1 MPSIFIGGHVLSLGV
16 IVVTF
21 CCQFFLVEAFTNPI
35 IIINDSSTSHIPSAH
50 RRHRHQHQSRSPS
63 SSTIVSMVE
72 DNFGLA
78 GGSIGEGDETSGVR
92 VEPDTHDE
100 LMYSLGVNLA
110 RQLGDIRPLVESG
123 EELAQVAKGL
133 LDTVVGRLNDDGQRL
148 LLSKRGGELDQLIAS
163 RANALREKLEIRG
176 REMLQ
181 NMIQTEGV
189 IALDTGV
196 CVHVLE
202 YGPDG
207 PGQGAY
213 PTTGSVVVIH
223 YHGTLSDGTVF
234 DSTLG
239 GEPVKF
245 PLAQVIPGWRD
256 GVLNMHVGETAML
269 GIPPEQAYGPDG
281 TPDGRIPGGST
292 LFFKIQLVDILS
304 GAVGG
309 SSSLLGSDGQQ
320 LGGGGGEG
328 YGNQSLLGSDGQQL
342 GGGGGYSNPSL
353 LGSDGQQFGGGG
365 GYGSNDGSVG
375 GGGSGL
381 IGAGG
386 QPM

>member
-1 MPSIFIGGHVLSLGV
+1 MTKG
-16 IVVTF
+16 
-21 CCQFFLVEAFTNPI
+21 
-35 IIINDSSTSHIPSAH
+35 ST
-50 RRHRHQHQSRSPS
+50 
-63 SSTIVSMVE
+63 
-72 DNFGLA
+72 A
-78 GGSIGEGDETSGVR
+78 GGSACSPTSVAKMVGGGAGSNTDYDLTGGDETNEIR

-100 LMYSLGVNLA
+100 LMYALGVNLA

-148 LLSKRGGELDQLIAS
+148 LLSKRGKELDQLIAG
-163 RANALREKLEIRG
+163 RANALREKLELRG

-181 NMIQTEGV
+181 NMQETEGV
-189 IALDTGV
+189 ITLDSGV

-202 YGPDG
+202 HGPEG

-213 PTTGSVVVIH
+213 PTTGSVVSIH

-256 GVLNMHVGETAML
+256 GVLNMHQGETAML
-269 GIPPEQAYGPDG
+269 GIPPEQAYGAEG

-292 LFFKIQLVDILS
+292 LFFKIQLVEILS

-309 SSSLLGSDGQQ
+309 APTLLGADGQA
-320 LGGGGGEG
+320 LNNE
-328 YGNQSLLGSDGQQL
+328 
-342 GGGGGYSNPSL
+342 
-353 LGSDGQQFGGGG
+353 
-365 GYGSNDGSVG
+365 

-381 IGAGG
+381 IGADG